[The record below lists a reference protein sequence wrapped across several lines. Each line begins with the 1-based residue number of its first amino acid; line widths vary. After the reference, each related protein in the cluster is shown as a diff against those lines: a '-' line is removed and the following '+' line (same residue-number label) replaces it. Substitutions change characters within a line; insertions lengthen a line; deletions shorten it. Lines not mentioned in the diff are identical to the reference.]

1 MKKIPIK
8 PNLILIT
15 KYFLLEYTSY
25 LMLQFEDFKKIQ
37 KQCIKQ
43 IHFDTFEN
51 KDALYFMQKEID
63 KKIKQRYIFYKT
75 VENEY
80 FFCQLNNSSENLIDM
95 CGATNELI
103 KVMPQKVDITIKRY
117 KYIKDKIKKNKTQIN
132 TNQIEI

>member
-8 PNLILIT
+8 PNLLLIT
-15 KYFLLEYTSY
+15 KYFCLEYTTY
-25 LMLQFEDFKKIQ
+25 LMLSITDFEKIQ
-37 KQCIKQ
+37 NQCIKQ
-43 IHFDTFEN
+43 IYFDTFEN

-63 KKIKQRYIFYKT
+63 KKVKQRYVFYKT

-103 KVMPQKVDITIKRY
+103 KVMPQKVDVTTKRY
-117 KYIKDKIKKNKTQIN
+117 KYIKDKIKKHKQQIN